1 MFGRIARGG
10 GRINIGRKGG
20 WNVKRAMLCLLSI
33 HYAYEKQTHKGE
45 ELFKRTKRVSWC
57 LKGLQKSLIIETFC
71 SSRIWREYG
80 LFTFVQVYMHVQLF
94 RALPVCCWFFLYV
107 GCDFD
112 FKSIFGEGIFY
123 DGAFWPLLLNK
134 WLRPIVSFGVF
145 DWRDFKISENGPSD
159 LMFTQIDLF
168 AIPSAIL
175 DYMQKLWW
183 PNCRGEIIMQKN
195 MQNIC

>member
-1 MFGRIARGG
+1 MSVLFWIPHAYIKPAFHCNKNKQVCEARAMFGRIARGG

-94 RALPVCCWFFLYV
+94 RALPVLWLCCVRLLESWNQLFKFFV
-107 GCDFD
+107 FWGKFR
-112 FKSIFGEGIFY
+112 SIKKFY
-123 DGAFWPLLLNK
+123 
-134 WLRPIVSFGVF
+134 
-145 DWRDFKISENGPSD
+145 EN
-159 LMFTQIDLF
+159 
-168 AIPSAIL
+168 
-175 DYMQKLWW
+175 
-183 PNCRGEIIMQKN
+183 
-195 MQNIC
+195 

>member
-1 MFGRIARGG
+1 MLFFSDVCAILNPTRVHIKPAFHCNKNKQVCEARAMFGRIARGG

-94 RALPVCCWFFLYV
+94 RALPVSCSNVQIILLKGKKKIDYV
-107 GCDFD
+107 YIPLTFYST
-112 FKSIFGEGIFY
+112 KVHIFTYRFCG
-123 DGAFWPLLLNK
+123 
-134 WLRPIVSFGVF
+134 GVP
-145 DWRDFKISENGPSD
+145 WR
-159 LMFTQIDLF
+159 
-168 AIPSAIL
+168 
-175 DYMQKLWW
+175 
-183 PNCRGEIIMQKN
+183 
-195 MQNIC
+195 